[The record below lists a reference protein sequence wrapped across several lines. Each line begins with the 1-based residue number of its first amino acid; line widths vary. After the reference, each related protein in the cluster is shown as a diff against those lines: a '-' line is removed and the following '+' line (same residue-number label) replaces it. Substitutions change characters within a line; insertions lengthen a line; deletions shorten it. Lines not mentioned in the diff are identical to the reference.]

1 MDLTETDIFLR
12 LGAATVGIACGLAA
26 WKVAGAGVV
35 VTLVLLAGVG
45 WIERVL
51 GLGEWQKT

>member
-51 GLGEWQKT
+51 GLS